1 MQTNMDAAS
10 EWEPRRGAF
19 RVPRAFGEGGSES
32 MSVEENLKVI
42 DTATKAM
49 NDRDLDRFES
59 LHLNSVIQRD
69 PQHPEGIK
77 GVKTIRAGLEPFLK
91 AFPDIRLVVERQ
103 FGAGDWITQL
113 SHMRGTHSGPLEVQG
128 GRDDPRDEQVRPN
141 AGRFGCETRGRQV
154 CGNQPLF
161 RSNGADGPAW
171 AGSAGTATT
180 EAVSQGSRG
189 RENGDLAPALLSR
202 LSSPVDPVAEFRSDK
217 FRRVTS
223 RRHG

>member
-1 MQTNMDAAS
+1 
-10 EWEPRRGAF
+10 
-19 RVPRAFGEGGSES
+19 

-128 GRDDPRDEQVRPN
+128 GR
-141 AGRFGCETRGRQV
+141 
-154 CGNQPLF
+154 
-161 RSNGADGPAW
+161 RSP
-171 AGSAGTATT
+171 
-180 EAVSQGSRG
+180 
-189 RENGDLAPALLSR
+189 
-202 LSSPVDPVAEFRSDK
+202 
-217 FRRVTS
+217 
-223 RRHG
+223 